1 MNYDPLNALTIF
13 IFSVIIFLVIVWPH
27 WGLWYRL
34 KKSMGNNKRIM
45 MEDTLKEIYEGERNE
60 QDSTVKHLAGTL
72 AVSSDQITSIL
83 KLLSDME
90 LITFVDTG
98 FRLTD
103 SGREY
108 ALRVIRTHRLWEQ
121 YFAEKTGVPEESWHY
136 EADKKEH
143 ESNEDQMNEIN
154 HLLGYPRYD
163 PHGDPIPTETGELPP
178 SQGVALTDYRQNNPA
193 VIVHIEDQPKS
204 IYSEIINSNINI
216 GMNIEKVSEDTNQ
229 ITISIEGRTISISKM
244 AALNITVR
252 GVMEREKFEETP
264 DNLAMLNVGE
274 QGKVI
279 FISKACRGPQRRRLM
294 DLGILPGTVVSAEMK
309 GIGGDPTAFK
319 IRGANIALRRDTAKM
334 IHINKLDKVA

>member
-1 MNYDPLNALTIF
+1 MIYDPLNALLIF
-13 IFSVIIFLVIVWPH
+13 LASIIIFLIIIWPD

-34 KKSMGNNKRIM
+34 RKSMKNNKRIM
-45 MEDTLKEIYEGERNE
+45 MEDALKEIYESERNE
-60 QDSTVKHLAGTL
+60 EDSTVKSLAGSL
-72 AVSSDQITSIL
+72 SVSSDQVTVVL
-83 KLLSDME
+83 KLLSEME
-90 LITFVDTG
+90 LIKFVDKG
-98 FRLTD
+98 FRLTE

-108 ALRVIRTHRLWEQ
+108 ALRVIRIHRLWEQ
-121 YFAEKTGVPEESWHY
+121 FFAEKTGVPEDSWHN

-154 HLLGYPRYD
+154 HILGYPRYD
-163 PHGDPIPTETGELPP
+163 PHGDPIPTEKGELPP
-178 SQGVALTDYRQNNPA
+178 SEGMALTDYRQNHPA
-193 VIVHIEDQPKS
+193 VIIHIEDEPSS

-216 GMNIEKVSEDTNQ
+216 GMTLEKISEENNQ
-229 ITISIEGRTISISKM
+229 ITINTEGRTISISKM

-252 GVMEREKFEETP
+252 DEMEREKIEEEP
-264 DNLAMLNVGE
+264 ANLAMLNVGE

-279 FISKACRGPQRRRLM
+279 FISKSCRGPQRRRLM

-334 IHINKLDKVA
+334 IHINKLEKVA

>member
-1 MNYDPLNALTIF
+1 MSYDPLNALMIF
-13 IFSVIIFLVIVWPH
+13 IAVIIIFLIIIWPE

-34 KKSMGNNKRIM
+34 IKSLKNNKRIM
-45 MEDTLKEIYEGERNE
+45 MEDALKEIYESERNE
-60 QDSTVKHLAGTL
+60 QESTVKSLAGSL
-72 AVSSDQITSIL
+72 AVSSDQITAVL
-83 KLLSDME
+83 KLLSEME
-90 LITFVDTG
+90 LIMFVERG
-98 FRLTD
+98 FRLTE

-108 ALRVIRTHRLWEQ
+108 ALRVIRIHRLWEQ
-121 YFAEKTGVPEESWHY
+121 YFAEKTGVPEVAWHN

-154 HLLGYPRYD
+154 HLLGYPKYD

-178 SQGVALTDYRQNNPA
+178 SEGVALTDYRQSHPA
-193 VIVHIEDQPKS
+193 VIIHIEDEPKS

-216 GMNIEKVSEDTNQ
+216 GMTLEKISEESNQ
-229 ITISIEGRTISISKM
+229 ITINIEGRTISLSKM

-252 GVMEREKFEETP
+252 DETEREKIEVAP
-264 DNLAMLNVGE
+264 GNLAMLNIGE

-334 IHINKLDKVA
+334 IHINKLEKVA

>member
-1 MNYDPLNALTIF
+1 MSYDPLNALMIF
-13 IFSVIIFLVIVWPH
+13 IVGIIIFLIIIWPE

-34 KKSMGNNKRIM
+34 KKSMRNNKRIM
-45 MEDTLKEIYEGERNE
+45 MEDALKEIYESERNE
-60 QDSTVKHLAGTL
+60 QDSTVKSLAGSL
-72 AVSSDQITSIL
+72 SVSSDQITVVL
-83 KLLSDME
+83 KLLTDME
-90 LITFVDTG
+90 LIKLVEKG
-98 FRLTD
+98 FRLTE

-108 ALRVIRTHRLWEQ
+108 ALRVIRIHRLWEQ
-121 YFAEKTGVPEESWHY
+121 FFAEKTGVPEVAWHN

-154 HLLGYPRYD
+154 HLLGYPKYD

-178 SQGVALTDYRQNNPA
+178 SEGVALTDYRQSHPA
-193 VIVHIEDQPKS
+193 VIIHIEDEPKS

-216 GMNIEKVSEDTNQ
+216 GMTLEKISEESNQ
-229 ITISIEGRTISISKM
+229 ITINIEGQTISLSKM

-252 GVMEREKFEETP
+252 DETEREKIEEAP
-264 DNLAMLNVGE
+264 ENLAMLNVGE

-334 IHINKLDKVA
+334 IHINKLEKVA